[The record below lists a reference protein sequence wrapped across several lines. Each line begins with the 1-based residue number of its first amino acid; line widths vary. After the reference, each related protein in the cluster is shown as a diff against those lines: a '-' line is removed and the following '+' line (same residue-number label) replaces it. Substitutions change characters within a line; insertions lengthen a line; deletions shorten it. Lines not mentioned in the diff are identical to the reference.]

1 MKDKIFTSVKSTII
15 KNLTKNPS
23 EKLLKQQQAGYS
35 LTELTFVVLII
46 GILAAIVAPGWL
58 GFINNQ
64 RLRTSNDRIYQAMKT
79 ARSNAMRDKITWQAS
94 FQKKDQI
101 AQLAVHPETIEPDKA
116 NWENLNPSVQI
127 DDETTLYQYPS
138 SKYPSTE
145 IWRVQFN
152 YKGNTNGRLGR
163 ITLSLRSGGSAKRCV
178 FVSTLLGAMRTAK
191 NQAKPK
197 SGKYCY

>member
-1 MKDKIFTSVKSTII
+1 MKDKISKSVKLTII
-15 KNLTKNPS
+15 KNLTNNSS
-23 EKLLKQQQAGYS
+23 EKLLKQQEAGYS
-35 LTELTFVVLII
+35 LIELTFVVLII
-46 GILAAIVAPGWL
+46 GILGAIAAPGWL
-58 GFINNQ
+58 GFINKE
-64 RLRTSNDRIYQAMKT
+64 RLRTSNDRIYQVMKT

-94 FQKKDQI
+94 FQEKDKI
-101 AQLAVHPETIEPDKA
+101 AQWAVHPVTIEPDKA
-116 NWENLNPSVQI
+116 NWENLDPSVQI

-163 ITLSLRSGGSAKRCV
+163 ITLSLRSGGKVKRCV
-178 FVSTLLGAMRTAK
+178 FISTLLGAMRISK

-197 SGKYCY
+197 GGKYCY

>member
-1 MKDKIFTSVKSTII
+1 MKAKIYNSVKSTII

-23 EKLLKQQQAGYS
+23 EKLLKQQEAGYS

-46 GILAAIVAPGWL
+46 GILAAIAAPGWL

-94 FQKKDQI
+94 FQEKDKI
-101 AQLAVHPETIEPDKA
+101 AQWAVHPETVDAQKA
-116 NWENLNPSVQI
+116 NWQNLESSVKI
-127 DDETTLYQYPS
+127 DDETTLSQDS
-138 SKYPSTE
+138 STK
-145 IWRVQFN
+145 IWRIKFN
-152 YKGNTNGRLGR
+152 YKGHPNGFRR

-178 FVSTLLGAMRTAK
+178 FVSTLLGAMRTSK
-191 NQAKPK
+191 NQAKPDG
-197 SGKYCY
+197 GKYCY